1 MLLLETKSILVSTS
15 LRKLCVEHEKR
26 EDISASC
33 LSETAESNAGVSDV
47 LLCPH
52 GGGEYSVLKVLI

>member
-26 EDISASC
+26 EDISAHV
-33 LSETAESNAGVSDV
+33 LSETSGKQCRYQMFCCVHMVVENIVS
-47 LLCPH
+47 
-52 GGGEYSVLKVLI
+52 EVLI